1 MKKILL
7 TLFVLLFLFS
17 DTYSQ
22 FNQFPNPNKG
32 DLTGGLG
39 LTWIDGQPFYAF
51 RFRPEISFAKVGVGL
66 DLNLEFSSQGK
77 LRKENF
83 NETSDY
89 LSIIRY
95 VRYGLKRDPVYV
107 KVGALDFYTLGHGSI
122 MYQYNNSPSFDTRTI
137 GTVIDLDFD
146 KFGFESI
153 YSNFAQAGVLGMRG
167 YVRPLQYTSAASIP
181 IIGNLEV
188 GATFAGDFNKNSGK
202 VLVFPTNP
210 FPTNPFPDIEDKGSI
225 KIIGLDLGL
234 PLFNFS
240 MANASLYFDYAK
252 ILNFGSGAA
261 SGIILELNGLG
272 IFNAS
277 AKLERRW
284 NNDKYMPA
292 YFNSLYE
299 IERYTDSVSSK
310 ATTLEYLNAAE
321 NGYYGELG
329 ISVLGTF
336 NVIGGLQKLDNHDGG
351 ILHLTA
357 DVAPSGL
364 SFVARAG
371 YDKIFVNGADVFK
384 LNDRSILFTELGYK
398 PYPYLIVSLVY
409 QWTFTPIRN
418 SDKEVIGYKPQKKI
432 EPRISFVYPFNM

>member
-7 TLFVLLFLFS
+7 TLFVLFFFFN

-39 LTWIDGQPFYAF
+39 MTWIDGQPFYAF
-51 RFRPEISFAKVGVGL
+51 RFRPEISFAKIGVGL

-95 VRYGLKRDPVYV
+95 VRYGMKKDPVYV
-107 KVGALDFYTLGHGSI
+107 KLGALDFYTLGHGSI

-137 GTVIDLDFD
+137 GAVVDLDFN

-153 YSNFAQAGVLGMRG
+153 YTNFAQAGVLGMRG

-202 VLVFPTNP
+202 VIVPLSIFSLQKIDDN
-210 FPTNPFPDIEDKGSI
+210 GSVSI
-225 KIIGLDLGL
+225 VGLDLGL

-240 MANASLYFDYAK
+240 MANASLYFDYVK
-252 ILNFGSGAA
+252 IMDFGSGAA
-261 SGIILELNGLG
+261 SGIILGLNGLG

-284 NNDKYMPA
+284 NNDQYMPA

-299 IERYTDSVSSK
+299 IERYTENVSSK
-310 ATTLEYLNAAE
+310 ATTLKYMNAAE

-357 DVAPSGL
+357 DVAPSGF
-364 SFVARAG
+364 SFIARAG
-371 YDKIFVNGADVFK
+371 YDKIFIDGADVFK

-398 PYPYLIVSLVY
+398 PYSFMIVSMVY

-418 SDKEVIGYKPQKKI
+418 LDKEIVGYKPQKKI

>member
-39 LTWIDGQPFYAF
+39 MTWIDGQPYYAF
-51 RFRPEISFAKVGVGL
+51 RFRPEISFAKIGVGL

-95 VRYGLKRDPVYV
+95 VRYGLKKDPVYL
-107 KVGALDFYTLGHGSI
+107 KVGALDYYTLGHGSI

-137 GTVIDLDFD
+137 GLIADLDFN

-202 VLVFPTNP
+202 IVIVPPIGVKYPVT
-210 FPTNPFPDIEDKGSI
+210 TKDEGTV

-240 MANASLYFDYAK
+240 MANASLYFDYTK
-252 ILNFGSGAA
+252 IINYGSGAA
-261 SGIILELNGLG
+261 SGIIFGLNGLG

-284 NNDKYMPA
+284 NNDQYMPG

-299 IERYTDSVSSK
+299 IERYTENVSSK
-310 ATTLEYLNAAE
+310 ATTLEYLKAPG

-336 NVIGGLQKLDNHDGG
+336 NIIGGLQKLDNHDGG

-357 DVAPSGL
+357 DVAPGGF

-418 SDKEVIGYKPQKKI
+418 NDKEVIGYKPQKKI

>member
-7 TLFVLLFLFS
+7 TLFVLFFFFS
-17 DTYSQ
+17 NNYSQ
-22 FNQFPNPNKG
+22 FNQFPNPNQG
-32 DLTGGLG
+32 ELTGGFG
-39 LTWIDGQPFYAF
+39 LTWIDGQPYYAF

-66 DLNLEFSSQGK
+66 DLNLEFSSNGK
-77 LRKENF
+77 LRTENF

-122 MYQYNNSPSFDTRTI
+122 MYYYNNSPSFDTRTI
-137 GTVIDLDFD
+137 GTVIDLDFN

-202 VLVFPTNP
+202 IIVPQINALPKV
-210 FPTNPFPDIEDKGSI
+210 DDKGSVN
-225 KIIGLDLGL
+225 IIGLDLGL

-240 MANASLYFDYAK
+240 MANASIYFDYVK

-261 SGIILELNGLG
+261 SGIIFELNGLG

-284 NNDKYMPA
+284 NNAQYMPA
-292 YFNSLYE
+292 YFNSFYE

-336 NVIGGLQKLDNHDGG
+336 NVVGGLQKLDNHDGG
-351 ILHLTA
+351 VLHLTV
-357 DVAPSGL
+357 DVAPSGVP
-364 SFVARAG
+364 FVARAG
-371 YDKIFVNGADVFK
+371 YDKIFVDGADVFK

-398 PYPYLIVSLVY
+398 PYPFMIVSMVY

-418 SDKEVIGYKPQKKI
+418 SDKEITGYKPQKKI
-432 EPRISFVYPFNM
+432 EPRISFVYPFNI

>member
-7 TLFVLLFLFS
+7 TLFVLFFFFS

-32 DLTGGLG
+32 DITGGLG
-39 LTWIDGQPFYAF
+39 MTWIDGQPFYAF

-95 VRYGLKRDPVYV
+95 VRYGMKKDPVYV
-107 KVGALDFYTLGHGSI
+107 KLGALDFYTLGHGSI
-122 MYQYNNSPSFDTRTI
+122 VYQYNNSPSFDTRTI
-137 GTVIDLDFD
+137 GAVVDLDFN

-167 YVRPLQYTSAASIP
+167 YVRPLQYTSAASLP

-188 GATFAGDFNKNSGK
+188 GATFAGDFNKNSGIIVIVPPPGVK
-202 VLVFPTNP
+202 YFVT
-210 FPTNPFPDIEDKGSI
+210 TKDKGTV
-225 KIIGLDLGL
+225 KIAGLDLGL

-240 MANASLYFDYAK
+240 MANASLYFDYVK
-252 ILNFGSGAA
+252 IMNFGSGAA
-261 SGIILELNGLG
+261 SGIILGLNGLG

-284 NNDKYMPA
+284 NNDHYMPA
-292 YFNSLYE
+292 YFSSFYE

-310 ATTLEYLNAAE
+310 ATTLEYMNAAE

-357 DVAPSGL
+357 DVAPSGF
-364 SFVARAG
+364 SFIARAG
-371 YDKIFVNGADVFK
+371 YDKIFVDGADVFK
-384 LNDRSILFTELGYK
+384 LNDRSILFAELGYK
-398 PYPYLIVSLVY
+398 PYSFMIVSMVY
-409 QWTFTPIRN
+409 QWTFTPTRN
-418 SDKEVIGYKPQKKI
+418 SNNEITGYKPQKKI

>member
-7 TLFVLLFLFS
+7 TLFILIFLFI
-17 DTYSQ
+17 DTYPQ
-22 FNQFPNPNKG
+22 FNQIPNPNKG
-32 DLTGGLG
+32 NLTGGLG
-39 LTWIDGQPFYAF
+39 MTWIDGQPYYAF
-51 RFRPEISFAKVGVGL
+51 RFRPEISFSKIGVGL

-95 VRYGLKRDPVYV
+95 VRYGMKKDPVYV
-107 KVGALDFYTLGHGSI
+107 KLGALDFYTLGHGSI
-122 MYQYNNSPSFDTRTI
+122 MYYYNNSPGFDTRTI
-137 GTVIDLDFD
+137 GAVVDLDFN

-202 VLVFPTNP
+202 IIIPQISTLPKV
-210 FPTNPFPDIEDKGSI
+210 DDKGSVN
-225 KIIGLDLGL
+225 IIGLDLGL

-240 MANASLYFDYAK
+240 MANASLYFDYVK
-252 ILNFGSGAA
+252 IMDFGSGAA
-261 SGIILELNGLG
+261 SGIILGLNGLG

-284 NNDKYMPA
+284 NNAHYMPA

-310 ATTLEYLNAAE
+310 ATSLEYLKAAE

-336 NVIGGLQKLDNHDGG
+336 NIVGGLQKLDNHSGG
-351 ILHLTA
+351 VLHLTA
-357 DVAPSGL
+357 DVAPSGF

-371 YDKIFVNGADVFK
+371 YDKVFIDGADVFK

-398 PYPYLIVSLVY
+398 PYPFMIVSMVY

-418 SDKEVIGYKPQKKI
+418 SDKEITGYKPQKKI
-432 EPRISFVYPFNM
+432 EPRISFVYPFNI

>member
-1 MKKILL
+1 MKKIALI
-7 TLFVLLFLFS
+7 LFVLVFLS
-17 DTYSQ
+17 STYSQ

-39 LTWIDGQPFYAF
+39 LTWIDGQPYYAF
-51 RFRPEISFAKVGVGL
+51 HFTPEIAFSKIGVGL

-77 LRKENF
+77 LRTENF

-95 VRYGLKRDPVYV
+95 VRYGQKKDPVYLRL
-107 KVGALDFYTLGHGSI
+107 GALDYYTLGHGSI

-137 GTVIDLDFD
+137 GLVADLDFD

-153 YSNFAQAGVLGMRG
+153 YSSFAQAGVLGLRG

-181 IIGNLEV
+181 IIGKLEV

-202 VLVFPTNP
+202 VIVQTLSPAPTI
-210 FPTNPFPDIEDKGSI
+210 DDKGSI
-225 KIIGLDLGL
+225 KIAGLDLGL

-252 ILNFGSGAA
+252 IINFGSGAS
-261 SGIILELNGLG
+261 SGIILGLNGLG
-272 IFNAS
+272 IFSAS

-284 NNDKYMPA
+284 NNDQYMPA

-299 IERYTDSVSSK
+299 IERYTENATSK
-310 ATTLEYLNAAE
+310 ATMLEYLKAQE

-329 ISVLGTF
+329 LSALGTL
-336 NVIGGLQKLDNHDGG
+336 NIIGSLQKFDNQSSGL
-351 ILHLTA
+351 LHLTA
-357 DVAPSGL
+357 DVAPTGV

-371 YDKIFVNGADVFK
+371 YDKVFLDGADVFK
-384 LNDRSILFTELGYK
+384 LNDRSYLFAELGYK
-398 PYPYLIVSLVY
+398 PYSYLIVSMMY
-409 QWTFTPIRN
+409 QWTYTPIRN
-418 SDKEVIGYKPQKKI
+418 GDKEIVGYKPQKKI

>member
-1 MKKILL
+1 MKKIVL
-7 TLFVLLFLFS
+7 TLSILCFFFS
-17 DTYSQ
+17 NNFSQ

-39 LTWIDGQPFYAF
+39 MTWIDGQPFYAF
-51 RFRPEISFAKVGVGL
+51 RFRPEISFAKIGVGL

-95 VRYGLKRDPVYV
+95 VRYGMKKDPVYV
-107 KVGALDFYTLGHGSI
+107 KLGALDFYTLGHGSI
-122 MYQYNNSPSFDTRTI
+122 MYMYNNSPSFDTRTI
-137 GTVIDLDFD
+137 GAVIDLDFN

-153 YSNFAQAGVLGMRG
+153 YSNFAQAGVFGMRG

-188 GATFAGDFNKNSGK
+188 GATFASDFNANSGK
-202 VLVFPTNP
+202 VIVPPSLPTKP
-210 FPTNPFPDIEDKGSI
+210 LQSIDDKGSI
-225 KIIGLDLGL
+225 NIVGLDLGL

-240 MANASLYFDYAK
+240 MANASLYFDYVK
-252 ILNFGSGAA
+252 IMNFGSGAA
-261 SGIILELNGLG
+261 SGIILGLNGLG
-272 IFNAS
+272 IVSAS

-284 NNDKYMPA
+284 NNDQYMPA

-299 IERYTDSVSSK
+299 IERYTENVSSK
-310 ATTLEYLNAAE
+310 ASMLEYLNAAE

-329 ISVLGTF
+329 ISILGTL

-357 DVAPSGL
+357 DVAPSGF
-364 SFVARAG
+364 SFIARAG
-371 YDKIFVNGADVFK
+371 YDKVFIDGADVFK

-398 PYPYLIVSLVY
+398 PYSYLIVSMVY

-418 SDKEVIGYKPQKKI
+418 ADKEIIGYKPQKKI

>member
-1 MKKILL
+1 MKQILL
-7 TLFVLLFLFS
+7 TLFVLFFFFS
-17 DTYSQ
+17 DNYSQ
-22 FNQFPNPNKG
+22 FNQFPNQNKG

-39 LTWIDGQPFYAF
+39 LTWIDGQPYYAF
-51 RFRPEISFAKVGVGL
+51 RFRPEISFANFGVGL
-66 DLNLEFSSQGK
+66 DLNLEFNSKGK
-77 LRKENF
+77 LRTENF

-107 KVGALDFYTLGHGSI
+107 KVGVLDFYTLGHGSI
-122 MYQYNNSPSFDTRTI
+122 IYQYNNCPGFDTRTI

-153 YSNFAQAGVLGMRG
+153 YSNFAQAGVLGVRG
-167 YVRPLQYTSAASIP
+167 YVRPLQYTTAASIP

-202 VLVFPTNP
+202 VLNYQTNQID
-210 FPTNPFPDIEDKGSI
+210 NKGSI
-225 KIIGLDLGL
+225 KIAGLDLGL

-240 MANASLYFDYAK
+240 MAKSSLYFDYVK
-252 ILNFGSGAA
+252 ILDFGSGAA
-261 SGIILELNGLG
+261 SGIIFEMNGLG
-272 IFNAS
+272 IFSAS
-277 AKLERRW
+277 VKLERRW
-284 NNDKYMPA
+284 NNAQYMSG
-292 YFNSLYE
+292 YFNSFYE
-299 IERYTDSVSSK
+299 IERFTDSVSNK
-310 ATTLEYLNAAE
+310 ATSLEYLKAAE

-336 NVIGGLQKLDNHDGG
+336 NIVGGLQKLDSQSGG
-351 ILHLTA
+351 VLHLTA
-357 DVAPSGL
+357 DVAPSGF

-371 YDKIFVNGADVFK
+371 YDKIFLDGGDVFK

-398 PYPYLIVSLVY
+398 PYPFMIVSMVY

-418 SDKEVIGYKPQKKI
+418 SDKAITGYKPQKKI

>member
-7 TLFVLLFLFS
+7 TITVLLLFTN
-17 DTYSQ
+17 DIFSQ
-22 FNQFPNPNKG
+22 FNQFPSANKG

-39 LTWIDGQPFYAF
+39 MTWIDGQAYYAF
-51 RFRPEISFAKVGVGL
+51 RFRPEVSFSKIGVGL
-66 DLNLEFSSQGK
+66 DLNLEFSSKGK
-77 LRKENF
+77 LRTENF

-95 VRYGLKRDPVYV
+95 VRYGQKKDPVYV

-122 MYQYNNSPSFDTRTI
+122 MYEYTNSPSFDTRTI
-137 GTVIDLDFD
+137 GAIVDLDFN

-153 YSNFAQAGVLGMRG
+153 YSNVAQAGVLGMRG

-202 VLVFPTNP
+202 VIVSPSLPNKPT
-210 FPTNPFPDIEDKGSI
+210 TTIDDKGSVNI
-225 KIIGLDLGL
+225 FGLDLGL

-240 MANASLYFDYAK
+240 MANASLYFDYVK
-252 ILNFGSGAA
+252 IMNFGSGAS
-261 SGIILELNGLG
+261 SGIILGLNGLG

-284 NNDKYMPA
+284 NNAKYMPA
-292 YFNSLYE
+292 YFSSLYE
-299 IERYTDSVSSK
+299 IERYTENVSSK
-310 ATTLEYLNAAE
+310 ATTLEYMNAAE

-329 ISVLGTF
+329 ISVLGTL
-336 NVIGGLQKLDNHDGG
+336 NVVGGLQKLDHRTGG
-351 ILHLTA
+351 ILHITA
-357 DVAPSGL
+357 DAAPSGF

-371 YDKIFVNGADVFK
+371 YDKAFVDGTDLFK

-398 PYPYLIVSLVY
+398 PYSYLIVSMIY

-418 SDKEVIGYKPQKKI
+418 ADKEVIGYKPQKKI
-432 EPRISFVYPFNM
+432 EPRISFVYPFSM